1 MYYIM
6 LYYILYFKRYN
17 VYKCIF
23 YVVYVA
29 VCMFVTFTICL
40 KMFYTRFIRVLRDW
54 VENKQT
60 NKQTNKLEKYPFQET
75 VNRIFKGPFIEF
87 VHSQYSCTLTSKLST
102 YFLCPT
108 KLLIIFEQSAYITI
122 KKVQCYMFCVFCFTL
137 FI

>member
-1 MYYIM
+1 M
-6 LYYILYFKRYN
+6 LCMWPCVCLSLLLF
-17 VYKCIF
+17 VLKC
-23 YVVYVA
+23 
-29 VCMFVTFTICL
+29 FTLVLLEYCGIEL
-40 KMFYTRFIRVLRDW
+40 K
-54 VENKQT
+54 T

-137 FI
+137 LI